1 MYSSYKCTTI
11 VSLYIPPT
19 SLLLGISLCIPPKVY
34 YRRISMYSS
43 YKCTTIVSLYIP
55 PTSLL
60 LGISLCNPPTSILL
74 GISLSIPLVLPE
86 WWNN

>member
-1 MYSSYKCTTI
+1 
-11 VSLYIPPT
+11 
-19 SLLLGISLCIPPKVY
+19 
-34 YRRISMYSS
+34 MYSS